1 MATGTPAL
9 YADFSGGINTEAGP
23 YLVAE
28 NECQDARNISASP
41 LGSFKKRRGFSKHSD
56 LQDSGTVL
64 LDGAPHSLFA
74 VNLTTDY
81 LLAVGPYYNNSDD
94 AIVRI
99 AGNGAAVALKTDA
112 EPNTRWEFVQGPL
125 GEPDNSDPTITEGPV
140 YGLNGVDDPIQW
152 DGTSNSVSAWT
163 ATGYTDQSPALDH
176 PAKYCTM
183 LIYSQDKLWA
193 AGDTRTGY
201 TGRVYSSG
209 LNNNLDAPDPCNW
222 DSNLTLDI
230 EPDDGEIIT
239 GLGTLG
245 PYIVVFKNRKTYV
258 IDSVAAL
265 TYRVVSSSI
274 GCVAPRSVVETNMGT
289 FFLSEDMGVCIT
301 DGSSVTRLS
310 EKIDPTLRA
319 IARSVPLVLADAAAV
334 FYENSYYLSVP
345 VDGSTNEITLEYNLD
360 TQSWWI
366 HSCASNQFALIDPTG
381 EPKLYSA
388 NPNHIVVNRAFDPL
402 AFYDETATAQVAY
415 ESYWQ
420 GPYWAWGQPHLNKR
434 ISQLRIDG
442 RGIWNTE
449 TATTFGDPYTNLG
462 EGIPWE
468 SSGDA
473 GGNFGGD
480 GKFGDVDAEGDPPLT
495 GSLFGPQAGVTQ
507 RRYPTPDEGWG
518 RAWSIKITDNEAL
531 GDLEI
536 YSIAAFTRPRTD

>member
-1 MATGTPAL
+1 L
-9 YADFSGGINTEAGP
+9 
-23 YLVAE
+23 AE
-28 NECQDARNISASP
+28 
-41 LGSFKKRRGFSKHSD
+41 
-56 LQDSGTVL
+56 
-64 LDGAPHSLFA
+64 
-74 VNLTTDY
+74 
-81 LLAVGPYYNNSDD
+81 
-94 AIVRI
+94 
-99 AGNGAAVALKTDA
+99 
-112 EPNTRWEFVQGPL
+112 
-125 GEPDNSDPTITEGPV
+125 
-140 YGLNGVDDPIQW
+140 
-152 DGTSNSVSAWT
+152 
-163 ATGYTDQSPALDH
+163 
-176 PAKYCTM
+176 
-183 LIYSQDKLWA
+183 
-193 AGDTRTGY
+193 
-201 TGRVYSSG
+201 
-209 LNNNLDAPDPCNW
+209 
-222 DSNLTLDI
+222 
-230 EPDDGEIIT
+230 
-239 GLGTLG
+239 
-245 PYIVVFKNRKTYV
+245 
-258 IDSVAAL
+258 
-265 TYRVVSSSI
+265 
-274 GCVAPRSVVETNMGT
+274 
-289 FFLSEDMGVCIT
+289 
-301 DGSSVTRLS
+301 
-310 EKIDPTLRA
+310 
-319 IARSVPLVLADAAAV
+319 AAAV
-334 FYENSYYLSVP
+334 FHENSYYLSVP

-495 GSLFGPQAGVTQ
+495 GSLFGPQAGVAQ